1 MTRPSFSRRAQVAQ
15 LARRLLADP
24 GFAPAFE
31 AALHPD
37 DDADP
42 LLDELVDL
50 VRHLPPRASIVG
62 PGWSDATQRA
72 RIAALLAE
80 AEGKPPPRVT

>member
-1 MTRPSFSRRAQVAQ
+1 MPPPSRRVEVAA

-24 GFAPAFE
+24 GFERAFE
-31 AALHPD
+31 AALLPD

-42 LLDELVDL
+42 LLDELIDL
-50 VRHLPPRASIVG
+50 VRHLPPRATIVG
-62 PGWSDATQRA
+62 RGWSDATQRA

-80 AEGKPPPRVT
+80 ADDGPPARAT